1 MKSDWKIP
9 HSSQHESAVLGAAL
23 DGGFEEALDMGV
35 GPDHFHGQIHKKIW
49 NAAAKLA
56 DAGSPVNIM
65 TVKDSTE
72 GCGMLLNELLD
83 QGYSPSMLGYYVPKL
98 EETRLKRSVFL
109 RYYNALEHFSH
120 DMSAKE
126 LLQRLEN
133 DFYEVTKANSGS
145 TDQKEGWKRLLGQLE
160 DACKGGLPDYTLKTG
175 IGALDAILGG
185 FEPSSMNTLA
195 ARPGCGKTAFAI
207 QIMKNAAQ
215 RDDRVVYWSYEM
227 GFDQIA
233 SRLIANVSGEDIKH
247 FKETGHGDI
256 NKIATASSACT
267 RLPITIEDKTLSLNR
282 VRSMARRMAREK
294 NVKLFILDY
303 LQIIT
308 ASHRYNSNVEKVSD
322 YSRTIKM
329 LAMETG
335 VPVLC
340 LSQMNRQIDMSERE
354 PSLSDLRESGA
365 IEQDSDTVSFLH
377 QPDKANDSRV
387 DIIVRKNR
395 HGRTGKVELE
405 WTKWNGR
412 FSAVDRSKELT
423 TTSPL

>member
-1 MKSDWKIP
+1 MNRDWKIP
-9 HSSQHESAVLGAAL
+9 HSQQHESAVLGAAL
-23 DGGFEEALDMGV
+23 DGGFEEALEMGV
-35 GPDHFHGQIHKKIW
+35 GPDHFHGQIHKKVW

-56 DAGSPVNIM
+56 DAGSPINIM

-120 DMSAKE
+120 DMSAKD

-133 DFYEVTKANSGS
+133 DFYEVTRANSGA
-145 TDQKEGWKRLLGQLE
+145 TNQKDGWKKLLGKLE
-160 DACKGGLPDYTLKTG
+160 EACNGGLPDYTLKTG

-185 FEPSSMNTLA
+185 FEPSSMNTVA

-207 QIMKNAAQ
+207 QIMKEAAL
-215 RDDRVVYWSYEM
+215 RDEGVVYWSYEM

-233 SRLIANVSGEDIKH
+233 GRLLANLSGEDVQH
-247 FKETGHGDI
+247 FKKTGLGDV
-256 NKIATASSACT
+256 NKIATAASQCT
-267 RLPITIEDKTLSLNR
+267 RLPIIIEDKTLPLNR

-294 NVKLFILDY
+294 NVKLFIIDY

-308 ASHRYNSNVEKVSD
+308 ASQRYNSIVEKVSD

-329 LAMETG
+329 LAMETQ

-377 QPDKANDSRV
+377 QPDRNDGNRV
-387 DIIVRKNR
+387 DFIVRKNR

-405 WTKWNGR
+405 WCKWNGR
-412 FSAVDRSKELT
+412 FSAVDRSKELSSQ
-423 TTSPL
+423 SPI